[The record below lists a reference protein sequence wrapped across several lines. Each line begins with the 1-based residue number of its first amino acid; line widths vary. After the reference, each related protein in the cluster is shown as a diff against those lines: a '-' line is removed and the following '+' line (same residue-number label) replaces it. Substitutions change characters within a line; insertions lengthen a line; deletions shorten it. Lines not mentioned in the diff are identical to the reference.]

1 MNKKDR
7 KFRPICINYFCVVE
21 GQQEQL
27 YLNHLAKLLK
37 KSGNKNFNFNVRVGK
52 LKDLEKSYFE
62 YDSVL
67 VFDYD
72 FNQTEFERNLSGCI
86 NLNKKNKHT
95 KKNIYHAYSSACFDL
110 WLILHKKYFDAP
122 VSKAQG
128 YVDEV
133 HRTFGLDNEANI
145 KSKEIIEKI
154 LEQITLDDVK
164 KAVERAEKIHKNKL
178 QCDAININGE
188 VYYPNPDFSIHK
200 FINIVINQM

>member
-7 KFRPICINYFCVVE
+7 KSRQICINYFCVVE

-27 YLNHLAKLLK
+27 YFNHLAKLLK
-37 KSGNKNFNFNVRVGK
+37 KSANKNFNFNVKVGK

-72 FNQTEFERNLSGCI
+72 FNQIEFERNLSGCI
-86 NLNKKNKHT
+86 NLNKKNKRI
-95 KKNIYHAYSSACFDL
+95 KKNTYHAYSSACFDL
-110 WLILHKKYFDAP
+110 WLILHKKSFDAP

-133 HRTFGLDNEANI
+133 RRTFGLESEANI

-164 KAVERAEKIHKNKL
+164 QAVERAKSIHNKKI
-178 QCDAININGE
+178 QSDAINVNGE
-188 VYYPNPDFSIHK
+188 IYYPNPDFSIHK
-200 FINIVINQM
+200 FIEIIINQM